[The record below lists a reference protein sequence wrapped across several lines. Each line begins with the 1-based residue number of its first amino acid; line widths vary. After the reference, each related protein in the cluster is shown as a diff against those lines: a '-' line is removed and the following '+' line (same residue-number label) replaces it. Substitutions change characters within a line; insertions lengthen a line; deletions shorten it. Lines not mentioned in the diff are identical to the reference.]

1 MMSNDRDVRMLQ
13 MEVNKLR
20 EENQTLQVQA
30 KNLKSSIRF
39 LTNKSANLSKQ
50 IHEFVTGEFEDP
62 EEEEAFIV

>member
-20 EENQTLQVQA
+20 EEKQTLQVQV
-30 KNLKSSIRF
+30 KNFKSSSRF

>member
-20 EENQTLQVQA
+20 EENQTLQVQV
-30 KNLKSSIRF
+30 KDFKSSSRF

-50 IHEFVTGEFEDP
+50 IHEFVTGEFKDP